1 MKTIPVTVGFDRT
14 QVIGEMT
21 IDETKLPAGIG
32 YHFALGYRAYRI
44 VDGVLSDFEILEV
57 SLTDDS
63 KFVYADGRGAQPVG
77 EPRQ

>member
-1 MKTIPVTVGFDRT
+1 MKTIPVTIGFDRN

-21 IDETKLPAGIG
+21 IDETRLPAGIG
-32 YHFALGYRAYRI
+32 YHFALGYLAKQI
-44 VDGVLSDFEILEV
+44 TDGEMSDFEILEV

-63 KFVYADGRGAQPVG
+63 KFVYADGRGAMPVG